1 MYITIAFC
9 TFLKIKESFKKIRR
23 ERNYDKNELKVCNR
37 LKVIFSCTNITC
49 VIKYQNI
56 SSSFKNFRNG

>member
-49 VIKYQNI
+49 VIKY
-56 SSSFKNFRNG
+56 